1 MRDPAASLSLFPVE
15 LEVGGHIFT
24 LPALPARRWVEML
37 VANDLLLMV
46 AAEPEG
52 FIDDGQARR
61 LEEMLLD
68 GVVSM
73 EEVRAAL
80 QEAVGVVAGRDWWEA
95 VGLVFT
101 VAAEVNW
108 ARMHGQLV
116 VAGVDSGSV
125 PFGAWLDAAMWLA
138 TQHMDEKQLGRF
150 LGVLQTPPVEVGL
163 DEGGA
168 FVFPAAAGG
177 VI

>member
-15 LEVGGHIFT
+15 VEVGGRTFT

-37 VANDLLLMV
+37 VANDLLLML

-52 FIDDGQARR
+52 FVDDEQARQVED
-61 LEEMLLD
+61 LLIDGTVEMGDL
-68 GVVSM
+68 
-73 EEVRAAL
+73 RAAL

-101 VAAEVNW
+101 VTADVNW
-108 ARMHGQLV
+108 ARLHGQLV
-116 VAGVDSGSV
+116 AAGVDAESV
-125 PFGAWLDAAMWLA
+125 PFGAWLDAMTWLA

-163 DEGGA
+163 DEEKEAQA
-168 FVFPAAAGG
+168 FLAMLNG
-177 VI
+177 